1 MTRVADVMT
10 RGVRALPPHESV
22 LKAAQAMDE
31 LDVGAIPVCEGS
43 ALVGIVTDRD
53 IVRRGV
59 AQGCAASDTALAAVM
74 TRDAQWCFEDQ
85 PIDEVVHR
93 MKTAQLRR
101 MPVLDREQQLVG
113 MLALGD
119 IATKVNDAI
128 AGDALERI
136 SEPSVP
142 DRSSQS
148 AAAGP
153 AGGGTGANTPPRRR

>member
-1 MTRVADVMT
+1 MQRAAPLAAIGGTAST
-10 RGVRALPPHESV
+10 CCTVRAIE
-22 LKAAQAMDE
+22 
-31 LDVGAIPVCEGS
+31 
-43 ALVGIVTDRD
+43 
-53 IVRRGV
+53 
-59 AQGCAASDTALAAVM
+59 
-74 TRDAQWCFEDQ
+74 
-85 PIDEVVHR
+85 
-93 MKTAQLRR
+93 
-101 MPVLDREQQLVG
+101 LVG

>member
-1 MTRVADVMT
+1 MPQFFIDRPVFAWVLAILITL
-10 RGVRALPPHESV
+10 GGALTVFNLPVESYPSIAPP
-22 LKAAQAMDE
+22 QININTTYP
-31 LDVGAIPVCEGS
+31 GA
-43 ALVGIVTDRD
+43 
-53 IVRRGV
+53 
-59 AQGCAASDTALAAVM
+59 
-74 TRDAQWCFEDQ
+74 DAQTIESSVTQ
-85 PIDEVVHR
+85 PI
-93 MKTAQLRR
+93 
-101 MPVLDREQQLVG
+101 EQQLVG